1 VLIDGTRV
9 KAVESATQRV
19 PSDVPRIDF
28 PRGTLLPGL
37 VNTHVHLCGDSTDGA
52 LERLAGFSTEEVEG
66 TIEMALERQL
76 ASGVTT
82 VRDLGDRHW
91 AVVERRD
98 RTPPD
103 APTTRI
109 VASGPPITSP
119 GGHCWHM
126 GGEAAGEDALRRAV
140 RERAARRVDVIKVMA
155 SGGFMTP
162 DTDITAC
169 QFSVDEL
176 RCVVDEAHRHGLGV
190 TAHAHPLAA
199 VERAI
204 DAGVDGIEHCNCVTR
219 NGFEMSDALIGR
231 LRDGHIAICPT
242 FGMASDAVLSARSQ
256 ELVTRHGITR
266 EVRGPLMARSRD
278 AGVTIVS
285 GDDAGISPGKRHGI
299 FAEAIVALHQGG
311 VSACHALNSATATAA
326 QVCNV
331 GNRKGRLQTGHD
343 ADVLIV
349 EGDATADPTC
359 LRSVAMVIANGQIA
373 IDTTKTPTGQ

>member
-9 KAVESATQRV
+9 KAIESATQPV
-19 PSDVPRIDF
+19 PSDVPLIDF

-37 VNTHVHLCGDSTDGA
+37 VNTHVHLCGDSGRDA
-52 LERLAGFSTEEVEG
+52 LERLAGFSTDEVER
-66 TIEMALERQL
+66 TIDVALERQL

-91 AVVERRD
+91 AVLERRD

-103 APTTRI
+103 APATRI

-140 RERAARRVDVIKVMA
+140 RQRVARGVDVIKLMA

-169 QFSVDEL
+169 QFSLDEL
-176 RCVVDEAHRHGLGV
+176 RCVVDEAHHHGLAV
-190 TAHAHPLAA
+190 TAHAHPLTA

-204 DAGVDGIEHCNCVTR
+204 DAGVDGIEHCTCVTA
-219 NGFEMSDALIGR
+219 NGFRMSDALIGR
-231 LRDGHIAICPT
+231 LRDQHIAICPT
-242 FGMASDAVLSARSQ
+242 FGMAAGTVLSARSQ
-256 ELVTRHGITR
+256 ELVTRHGIAL
-266 EVRGPLMARSRD
+266 EVRGPLLARVHD
-278 AGVTIVS
+278 AGVRVVS
-285 GDDAGISPGKRHGI
+285 GDDAGISPVKRHGI
-299 FAEAIVALHQGG
+299 FAEAVIGLHQGG
-311 VSACHALNSATATAA
+311 MSVSDALSSATATAA

-331 GNRKGRLQTGHD
+331 GDCKGRLRPGHD
-343 ADVLIV
+343 ADILIV
-349 EGDATADPTC
+349 EGDATTDPTC
-359 LRSVAMVIANGQIA
+359 LRSVAMVIANGQIT
-373 IDTTKTPTGQ
+373 IDTTSTPSG